1 MDFLLYSNI
10 FFDKINF
17 ISKKLK
23 ITRKNPFSVVKEKGA
38 GSVIKSKRDYG
49 ILKGGGEMCVKRSG

>member
-1 MDFLLYSNI
+1 MDFLLYSYI

-23 ITRKNPFSVVKEKGA
+23 ITRKNPFSVGKEKGQA
-38 GSVIKSKRDYG
+38 RI
-49 ILKGGGEMCVKRSG
+49 